1 MTKKIFV
8 VLSTILTFAL
18 VCAGQNAMAGLSLA
32 LPVFGQTS
40 LNLGAAELLVRQF
53 TSEIRPKLF
62 PSSSFL
68 SRAINDDAF
77 VNGDSVQLAH
87 SGTIPNVTVNRSS
100 LPATIAR
107 RTDAATE
114 YPLEELTTD
123 PTLLGMSEA
132 LTVAY
137 NKRSSILDQ
146 HAKQINTKAADRA
159 LYKWAA
165 GATGN
170 HILKATGA
178 TRTASGP
185 SQTGTRT
192 SFNAADFRA
201 VRTLFFSDDVV
212 TENTDVQ
219 GIAVLTPAMY
229 ADLLAISEVTDA
241 SKYGRASL
249 PSGVIDRL
257 LGFDIYIRSR
267 VIVYDTAD
275 ALKAEGAAAVAT
287 DQDAALFYHPDYVRR
302 AVGATHIF
310 VNAGVAEYY
319 GDIFSALQRFGAL
332 AARNDNKGIVTL
344 MESNG

>member
-1 MTKKIFV
+1 MTKKTLV
-8 VLSTILTFAL
+8 VISALLTFCA
-18 VCAGQNAMAGLSLA
+18 VCAGQNALASLSLVA
-32 LPVFGQTS
+32 PVISPAS

-53 TSEIRPKLF
+53 LSEIQPKLF
-62 PSSSFL
+62 PASSFL
-68 SRAINDDAF
+68 SRAIIDDAF

-87 SGTIPNVTVNRSS
+87 SGTIPAVVVNRTS

-165 GATGN
+165 GATGT
-170 HILKATGA
+170 HVLKTTGA
-178 TRTASGP
+178 TRVASGP
-185 SQTGTRT
+185 SQTGNRN
-192 SFNAADFRA
+192 SISAADFRR

-219 GIAVLTPAMY
+219 GIAILTPAMY
-229 ADLLAISEVTDA
+229 SDLLALSEITDA
-241 SKYGRASL
+241 SKYGRANL
-249 PSGVIDRL
+249 PSGVVDRL

-267 VIVYDTAD
+267 VVVYDNTD
-275 ALKAEGAAAVAT
+275 ALKAEGAAAAIT

-302 AVGATHIF
+302 AKGATHIF
-310 VNAGVAEYY
+310 INAGVAEYY

-344 MESNG
+344 MEDNG